1 MNCLEEITTFYFC
14 QIWSFIQFM
23 FFGDVQISGRV
34 MELESEV
41 ILVTMKKVDELTRN
55 IDQI

>member
-1 MNCLEEITTFYFC
+1 
-14 QIWSFIQFM
+14 M